1 MIDLHSHTLF
11 SDGVLLP
18 SELIYRAK
26 VKGYE
31 AIALTDHGDIS
42 TIDFIIPRLI
52 KVARETSRHYG
63 IKVLPGIEL
72 TYVPVKLIKS
82 MVRKARNL
90 GAKIVLIHGQSPVEP
105 VPQGTN
111 RAGILAGADIIAHP
125 GNITAE
131 DVKLARDKN
140 VFLEITT
147 RNGHNKTNAHVAKLA
162 KKHGASL
169 VLNTDTHNPEDLL
182 TRDKINKV
190 LKMSGLKEK
199 DFEIMQ
205 NNARKLTNK
214 LK

>member
-26 VKGYE
+26 MKGYE

-42 TIDFIIPRLI
+42 TIDFVIPRLI
-52 KVARETSRHYG
+52 KVAVQTSRHYG
-63 IKVLPGIEL
+63 IRVLPGIEL
-72 TYVPVKLIKS
+72 TYVPIELIKS
-82 MVRKARNL
+82 LVKKARKL
-90 GAKIVLIHGQSPVEP
+90 GAKIVVIHGQSPVEP
-105 VPQGTN
+105 VPPGTN

-125 GNITAE
+125 GHITAE
-131 DVKLARDKN
+131 DVKLAKDKN
-140 VFLEITT
+140 VLLEITT

-162 KKHGASL
+162 KMYGAGL

-182 TRDKINKV
+182 TWDKINKV
-190 LKMSGLKEK
+190 LKMSGLNQK

-205 NNARKLTNK
+205 ENAKK
-214 LK
+214 II